1 MQSVVKPLTDFRE
14 HDIKGV
20 NVCAKLV
27 FFTWNVCRYL
37 EFELVALGVG
47 CPNGPLNTL

>member
-20 NVCAKLV
+20 NVCARLAV
-27 FFTWNVCRYL
+27 SIVQLL
-37 EFELVALGVG
+37 ECLL
-47 CPNGPLNTL
+47 